1 MTPPGTRAVV
11 ARAPGVA
18 SGPPAQSGPAYDG
31 GPVWMRVVP
40 PVVTLAVMLWG
51 ISGSSYWR
59 DESATLAAVHRPFTQ
74 LIRMLGHVDA
84 VHGAYYVVMWPLVRV
99 AGSSE
104 LVTRLPS
111 ALAMAVAAGLLA
123 ALGRRLVSPAAGLAA
138 GLIFAFLPAVSL
150 YGQDARSY
158 AMVTAAAAG
167 ASYLLIRLITVTGG
181 RRGWLAGYGACLA
194 AVGLLNIFGLLLI
207 VAHAVTVAA
216 ACLRQ
221 ADGRARRSLA
231 LGWLAAAAAAAA
243 VTSPIVLL
251 AWTER
256 SQLAWLT
263 SITPAVSLEQL
274 VGAGKMPVALAV
286 ILASGLAASALTGR
300 AALRAGWPLM
310 LPALAVPWLVVPP
323 ALLILVSRFIPLYTF
338 RYVVFCLPAG
348 ALLGGAGLAA
358 VGRAIATGLGRV
370 PAREQAREQ
379 RPEQRREPAA
389 PGRRPGLVLT
399 ALGWAT
405 GAAALAIVALFGL
418 GAQRSVRAADG
429 HLDNIRRADQIV
441 AANMRPGDAAIYDTP
456 ADENLRTAYPY
467 GMDKLIDITQ
477 AQSPIQS
484 GTLSGTSLPPA
495 AVRQRV
501 SGISRLWVIEVH
513 QATRL
518 PVLQGLGLR
527 LVRVWHPANLW
538 LFLYTLR

>member
-1 MTPPGTRAVV
+1 MTPPGTRALA

-18 SGPPAQSGPAYDG
+18 AGAPAQSGPAYDG

-84 VHGAYYVVMWPLVRV
+84 VHGGYYVVMWPLVRV

-111 ALAMAVAAGLLA
+111 AVAMAVAAGLVA

-138 GLIFAFLPAVSL
+138 GLIFAVLPAVSL

-167 ASYLLIRLITVTGG
+167 ASYLLLRLITATGG
-181 RRGWLAGYGACLA
+181 RRGWLAGYGACLV
-194 AVGLLNIFGLLLI
+194 AVGVLNIFGLLLI
-207 VAHAVTVAA
+207 GAHAVTVAS

-243 VTSPIVLL
+243 VASPIVLM

-263 SITPAVSLEQL
+263 SISPITSLEQL
-274 VGAGKMPVALAV
+274 AGAGKMPGALAV

-300 AALRAGWPLM
+300 AAMRASWPLM

-323 ALLILVSRFIPLYTF
+323 TLLILVSQVIPLYTF

-358 VGRAIATGLGRV
+358 VGRAIATGLGR
-370 PAREQAREQ
+370 AQAREQ
-379 RPEQRREPAA
+379 PRSQAREQPREQAA
-389 PGRRPGLVLT
+389 SGRWPGLVLT

-405 GAAALAIVALFGL
+405 GASALAIVALFGL
-418 GAQRSVRAADG
+418 GAQRSVRAANG
-429 HLDNIRRADQIV
+429 HLDDIRRADQIV
-441 AANMRPGDAAIYDTP
+441 AANMRPGDAVIYDTP

-467 GMDKLIDITQ
+467 GMDKLIDLTQ

-484 GTLSGTSLPPA
+484 GTLAGTSLPPA

-501 SGISRLWVIEVH
+501 SGVTRLWVIEVH

-538 LFLYTLR
+538 LFLYVRR

>member
-1 MTPPGTRAVV
+1 MTPPGTRALV
-11 ARAPGVA
+11 ARAPGA
-18 SGPPAQSGPAYDG
+18 AAEPPARPAPAYDG

-40 PVVTLAVMLWG
+40 AVATLAVMLWG
-51 ISGSSYWR
+51 INGASYWR

-84 VHGAYYVVMWPLVRV
+84 VHGGYYVLMWPVVRV

-104 LVTRLPS
+104 LVTRFPS
-111 ALAMAVAAGLLA
+111 AVAMAVAAGLVA

-138 GLIFAFLPAVSL
+138 GLIFAALPAVSQ

-194 AVGLLNIFGLLLI
+194 AVGVLNIFGLLLI

-221 ADGRARRSLA
+221 ADRRARRSLA

-243 VTSPIVLL
+243 VASPIVLL

-263 SITPAVSLEQL
+263 SITPTGSLEQL
-274 VGAGKMPVALAV
+274 VGTGNMPVALAV
-286 ILASGLAASALTGR
+286 ILACGLAASALTGR

-310 LPALAVPWLVVPP
+310 LPALAVPWLALPP
-323 ALLILVSRFIPLYTF
+323 TLLILVSGVTPLYTF

-358 VGRAIATGLGRV
+358 VCRAIATGLGR
-370 PAREQAREQ
+370 AQ
-379 RPEQRREPAA
+379 RGELAA
-389 PGRRPGLVLT
+389 ADRLVLT
-399 ALGWAT
+399 VLGWAT
-405 GAAALAIVALFGL
+405 AAAALAIVALFGL
-418 GAQRSVRAADG
+418 GAQRSVRAANG
-429 HLDNIRRADQIV
+429 HLDNIRAADQIV
-441 AANMRPGDAAIYDTP
+441 AANMRPGDAVIYDTP

-538 LFLYTLR
+538 LFLYVLR